1 MAVDFSAR
9 TGETLEFLDG
19 VESVQV
25 NLGNGE
31 TLLTMLGLWDPAG
44 PEGPWVGQC
53 PATEFV
59 ARAALAEL
67 ADPGTPTPGFDD
79 GRWHQVGAD
88 ADHIAMRLG
97 ELAELARLAAEAAP
111 AAVITW
117 S

>member
-9 TGETLEFLDG
+9 VGETLEFLAG
-19 VESVQV
+19 FETVQV
-25 NLGNGE
+25 NVGNGE
-31 TLLTMLGLWDPAG
+31 TLLTMLELWDPAG

-53 PATEFV
+53 PAGEFA

-79 GRWHQVGAD
+79 GRCHQVGSEAG
-88 ADHIAMRLG
+88 HVAMRLR
-97 ELAELARLAAEAAP
+97 ELAELARAAGAAAP
-111 AAVITW
+111 GAVITW